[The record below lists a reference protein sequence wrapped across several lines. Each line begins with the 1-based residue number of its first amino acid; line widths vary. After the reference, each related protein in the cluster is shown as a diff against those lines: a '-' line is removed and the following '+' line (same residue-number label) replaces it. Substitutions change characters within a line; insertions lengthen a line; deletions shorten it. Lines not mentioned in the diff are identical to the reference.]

1 MIMIIFG
8 GIIGFIYFLYE
19 LESPSMGHILFRVN
33 SDGIKEFSMGSLVNM
48 IIAPLKYLNFW
59 TDINLWSVNWIITTF
74 IGGFIEFASYR
85 IFV

>member
-1 MIMIIFG
+1 MDIVIG
-8 GIIGFIYFLYE
+8 SIIGFIYFLFE

>member
-1 MIMIIFG
+1 MIFG